1 MHMMEN
7 CFDFANEMSQLEFV
21 CKSLG
26 GRAVITTKFHAEYAG
41 EGVEYSWG
49 FDNFD
54 KLVDKGISVK
64 EQGVTC

>member
-21 CKSLG
+21 CKSVG

-49 FDNFD
+49 FS
-54 KLVDKGISVK
+54 KCLYRRYPLASK
-64 EQGVTC
+64 